1 MIIKWEPWIIHTK
14 KFPVYK
20 VLFRQYFHWEF
31 NKINTKI
38 LKKLRCALGIF
49 GKPSMSLVG
58 WWVHPLWVNS
68 TSHAIL
74 VLLGLFCIINN
85 LILKF

>member
-49 GKPSMSLVG
+49 EKPSMSWLG
-58 WWVHPLWVNS
+58 DES
-68 TSHAIL
+68 TPFGSIVRAML
-74 VLLGLFCIINN
+74 SYLLGLFCIINN